1 MKTWMRNGLTYVL
14 AFLCLFAG
22 MQWTVRAKNQAVGSA
37 YRTAQET
44 LRATELTQYITSLE
58 FGIRYGKNLE
68 KYFNMDEVLESI
80 LRTSPY
86 VEGAYILSNE
96 NVLLYSAGEALP
108 NPEEI
113 RVLHNGDALYA
124 SSEQFGYAIMF
135 MDIEDASG
143 GRAGTLMILLNDDI
157 MTRLIETYQS
167 EGRAQSWV
175 ILGEVLLLFIL
186 VHTRLTKAGK
196 RRLSA
201 LALAILLAVSV
212 LFAQGLDIGIETAK
226 LSVELETITSQ
237 SVQKI
242 AQVLQQQVE
251 SVMDKGVSVN
261 DLYDIY
267 GWLDDID
274 STLDMVAR
282 LDFTEEG
289 RVRAVMDTEYLTA
302 RLRTAFGEMAG
313 QYGLLAGACALL
325 CVLVAF
331 APKFLGRWSR
341 RGRGR
346 TLGGKPADREVNGY
360 AAG

>member
-22 MQWTVRAKNQAVGSA
+22 MQWTVQAKNQAVGSA

-68 KYFNMDEVLESI
+68 NYFNMDEVLQSI

-96 NVLLYSAGEALP
+96 NALLYSAGEALP
-108 NPEEI
+108 NPAEI
-113 RVLHNGDALYA
+113 RVLHNGGELYA
-124 SSEQFGYAIMF
+124 SSEQFGYALMF
-135 MDIEDASG
+135 MDIEDAEG
-143 GRAGTLMILLNDDI
+143 GRAGTLVILLNDDI
-157 MTRLIETYQS
+157 MTRLIESYQG
-167 EGRAQSWV
+167 EGRVQSWV
-175 ILGEVLLLFIL
+175 ILGEVLLLFLL
-186 VHTRLTKAGK
+186 VHTRLTRAGR

-201 LALAILLAVSV
+201 LALAVLLSVTV

-226 LSVELETITSQ
+226 LCVELETITSQ

-251 SVMDKGVSVN
+251 SVLDKGVSVD

-274 STLDMVAR
+274 ATLDMVSR

-289 RVRAVMDTEYLTA
+289 RIRAVMDEAYLSG
-302 RLRTAFGEMAG
+302 RLRSAFGEMAG
-313 QYGLLAGACALL
+313 QYGLLAAACAVS
-325 CVLVAF
+325 CGIVAL
-331 APKFLGRWSR
+331 APRGLARWKR
-341 RGRGR
+341 RRSAHTTNRG
-346 TLGGKPADREVNGY
+346 ASGY